1 MTRDLKLMA
10 GASPKACILTP
21 PGRGAVA
28 TIRVVAGDSVID
40 AAQPAVF
47 CANNGRAVCDQQI
60 ERIVFGR
67 WGRSVSE
74 DVVLC
79 RLEPGLLEI
88 HCHGGDSAVQ
98 RIMADLQRLGCQPES
113 WRDQRVRRAGF
124 LEAELQEALQ
134 QAPTLQTAAALA
146 QQADGRLQ
154 REVDQLIV
162 GLESTAD
169 SSKFTQQ
176 VSLRLDALIHH
187 SRFGRHLI
195 QPWRVVFAGRP
206 NVGKSSLINVLL
218 GYARS
223 IVFDQP
229 GTTRDA
235 VGSDTAFEGWPVR
248 LIDTAGLRPTGDDLE
263 RAGMLRTQQ
272 ELATADCRV
281 LVLDASQPA
290 LPEDVELLNT
300 WPSSVIVAHKSDQPP
315 AWGRDLPSGALRV
328 SSLEKTGVCDL
339 ERVIVERLVP
349 ETPEREAVFPVTD
362 RQAAC
367 LEQARQSAEDGA
379 WDAARNALLQ
389 LRYGA
394 RAESHSSGAS
404 TLDS

>member
-1 MTRDLKLMA
+1 MTD
-10 GASPKACILTP
+10 ASPKACILTP

-28 TIRVVAGDSVID
+28 TIRVLGGDSVID
-40 AAQPAVF
+40 AARPGVF
-47 CANNGRAVCDQQI
+47 YSHNGRDVSDQEI

-67 WGRSVSE
+67 WGASVPE

-79 RLEPGLLEI
+79 RLEPDLLEI

-113 WRDQRVRRAGF
+113 WREQRARGAGF

-134 QAPTLQTAAALA
+134 QAPTLQTAAALV

-154 REVDQLIV
+154 REVDQLIER
-162 GLESTAD
+162 LESTAD
-169 SSKFTQQ
+169 SSVMRQQ
-176 VSLRLDALIHH
+176 VLLRLKSLTHR

-206 NVGKSSLINVLL
+206 NVGKSSLINALL

-235 VGSDTAFEGWPVR
+235 VGADTAFDGWPVR
-248 LIDTAGLRPTGDDLE
+248 LIDTAGLRSTSDDLE
-263 RAGMLRTQQ
+263 RAGMARTQQ
-272 ELATADCRV
+272 ELTTADCRV
-281 LVLDASQPA
+281 LVLDTSLPPS
-290 LPEDVELLNT
+290 PEDVDLLNT
-300 WPSSVIVAHKSDQPP
+300 WPSAVIVAHKADRPP
-315 AWGRDLPSGALRV
+315 AWGRELPSAALRV
-328 SSLEKTGVCDL
+328 SSLKESGIADL

-349 ETPEREAVFPVTD
+349 ETPEREAVLAVTD
-362 RQAAC
+362 RQASC
-367 LEQARQSAEDGA
+367 LEQARQSAHDGA
-379 WDAARNALLQ
+379 WDAARDALLQ

-394 RAESHSSGAS
+394 WSEAQSADSAGESAS
-404 TLDS
+404 RS